1 MRTFTPVLAGFGLVL
16 AAGCSDNRLSGY
28 QITDSQ
34 LIIQQDNDFQACDL
48 TGEAPVCT
56 ADEALKP
63 FVAEYRF
70 ADDVVAWVGF
80 TSGAPEAPAVHGNQ
94 SYAWMTDRMS
104 GERTMLSSMPAQG
117 SLRVTPQWVFWQ
129 DMRNDSNGRCYSDDA
144 DSDCAVDIYGY
155 HRGRKEELRITPQST
170 VLGRTSTLGDVSYSA
185 TDLHLVFVDRRDLGR
200 DCFEQGKL
208 RAEQTECETNLYV
221 IDLQTLEERAFETT
235 FTHQNWPKIAGTRV
249 VWLDTPEVVE
259 GEQGTYLARD
269 LSDTGPGVR
278 VGPPVQLF
286 RRYEH
291 QGDWLIT
298 QVADDQ
304 VGTTI
309 RATHLV
315 TGEEKTLTAPGE
327 EGLLP
332 NMAGSRV
339 VWRDANAEKLTV
351 YDLQTDR
358 RFVAFE

>member
-155 HRGRKEELRITPQST
+155 HRGRKE
-170 VLGRTSTLGDVSYSA
+170 
-185 TDLHLVFVDRRDLGR
+185 
-200 DCFEQGKL
+200 
-208 RAEQTECETNLYV
+208 
-221 IDLQTLEERAFETT
+221 
-235 FTHQNWPKIAGTRV
+235 
-249 VWLDTPEVVE
+249 
-259 GEQGTYLARD
+259 
-269 LSDTGPGVR
+269 
-278 VGPPVQLF
+278 
-286 RRYEH
+286 
-291 QGDWLIT
+291 
-298 QVADDQ
+298 
-304 VGTTI
+304 
-309 RATHLV
+309 
-315 TGEEKTLTAPGE
+315 
-327 EGLLP
+327 
-332 NMAGSRV
+332 
-339 VWRDANAEKLTV
+339 LTV
-351 YDLQTDR
+351 GAVQ
-358 RFVAFE
+358 V